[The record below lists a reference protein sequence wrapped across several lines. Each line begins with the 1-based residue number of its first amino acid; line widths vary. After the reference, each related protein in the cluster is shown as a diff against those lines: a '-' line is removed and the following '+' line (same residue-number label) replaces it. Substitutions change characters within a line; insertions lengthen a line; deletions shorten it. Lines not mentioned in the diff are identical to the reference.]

1 LTSIEINS
9 INESTTMPQGISYH
23 ILKAHYISKCPTY
36 KREGIFLLL
45 QNERDLT
52 PKFVVCGGH
61 LISINFPPINIIGR
75 YIMPTPQGWEGNY
88 AYL

>member
-1 LTSIEINS
+1 ML
-9 INESTTMPQGISYH
+9 QGISYH
-23 ILKAHYISKCPTY
+23 VLKAPYISKCPTY
-36 KREGIFLLL
+36 KREGIFLLF

-61 LISINFPPINIIGR
+61 LISINFPPINR
-75 YIMPTPQGWEGNY
+75 EVYYAYSQGWEGNY